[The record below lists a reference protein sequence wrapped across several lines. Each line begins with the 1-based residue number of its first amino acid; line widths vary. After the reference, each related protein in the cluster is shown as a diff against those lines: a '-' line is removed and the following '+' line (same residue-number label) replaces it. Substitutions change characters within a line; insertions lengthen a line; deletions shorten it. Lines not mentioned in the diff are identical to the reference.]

1 VLKTLG
7 FAAACLARAHSSRAA
22 IAAYQLRQ
30 LNDVLRHAVQR
41 VPYYGELFAAHG
53 LRAEEIQSVGDLARV
68 PITGKRELRALAP
81 EALIARGVDRTRLIE
96 HKTSG
101 STGIPTR
108 IWRTATEERRLN
120 LQRWRALWLLGL
132 RPRDRVA
139 IVKTIWDAPPPSF
152 DRLQTLSRRLG
163 LLDRRI
169 VDCFQPPAALL
180 AQLRAFRPHVVAGYP
195 GVLVGI
201 ARAIATEGRDD
212 WTPRMVLTGGE
223 SLLHPHRALVR
234 DRFGAPVYD
243 IYGTTECNV
252 AAWECPHTG
261 EYHTCD
267 DSVIVEICRDGV
279 PVAPGETGEVVI
291 TSLHSRAMPLI
302 RVALGDEAVAGSPQ
316 CACGL
321 PFSTLREVRGRVI
334 DFLPLPEGRR
344 LHPFELLNVV
354 VDTAGHWIAEYQ
366 ITQLAPDRFV
376 MELVG
381 SRAVGPDD
389 LAALLTAM
397 VELLGTNVRFDI
409 EQVSD
414 IARDRSGKLHFC
426 RSLVA

>member
-1 VLKTLG
+1 V
-7 FAAACLARAHSSRAA
+7 
-22 IAAYQLRQ
+22 
-30 LNDVLRHAVQR
+30 
-41 VPYYGELFAAHG
+41 
-53 LRAEEIQSVGDLARV
+53 
-68 PITGKRELRALAP
+68 
-81 EALIARGVDRTRLIE
+81 
-96 HKTSG
+96 
-101 STGIPTR
+101 
-108 IWRTATEERRLN
+108 
-120 LQRWRALWLLGL
+120 WLLGL

-163 LLDRRI
+163 LVERRI
-169 VDCFQPPAALL
+169 VDCFQPPASLL
-180 AQLRAFRPHVVAGYP
+180 AQLRAFRPHVVTGYP
-195 GVLVGI
+195 VVLVGI

-252 AAWECPHTG
+252 AAWECPHAG
-261 EYHTCD
+261 EYHVCD

-279 PVAPGETGEVVI
+279 PVAPGETGKVVI
-291 TSLHSRAMPLI
+291 TSLHTRAMPLI

-316 CACGL
+316 GTCGL
-321 PFSTLREVRGRVI
+321 PFPTLREIRGRVI
-334 DFLPLPEGRR
+334 DFLPLPGGRR

-354 VDTAGHWIAEYQ
+354 VDTAGHWVAEYQ
-366 ITQLAPDRFV
+366 ITQLAPDRFAMQPV
-376 MELVG
+376 E
-381 SRAVGPDD
+381 SRAVEPDD
-389 LAALLTAM
+389 LAALRAAT
-397 VELLGTNVRFDI
+397 VELLRSNVRFDI
-409 EQVSD
+409 EQVAD